1 MDKENELRQALNF
14 LSNNWRHNEHLREA
28 FESIRQQLNAGTK
41 SDKANAETLREYL
54 SYPGSKSALSSSE
67 SLLASIKELDGRR
80 AAGLVRKGRGK
91 KHDPAKVKMEDG
103 VMQVMIAYL
112 LKRAKK
118 WEIDSAILERVGED
132 ADPATIRKYRKEL
145 EARAQTFVV
154 GYKKFQGSFGSKK
167 PLWNEPE
174 ISVKTENNR

>member
-28 FESIRQQLNAGTK
+28 IESIFQQLNAGTK
-41 SDKANAETLREYL
+41 SDKANAEALREYL

-67 SLLASIKELDGRR
+67 SLLASLKEPNGRR
-80 AAGLVRKGRGK
+80 AAGLVRK
-91 KHDPAKVKMEDG
+91 G

-118 WEIDSAILERVGED
+118 WEIDAAILERVGED

-145 EARAQTFVV
+145 EARAQAFVV
-154 GYKKFQGSFGSKK
+154 GYKKFQSSFGSKK

-174 ISVKTENNR
+174 IIVKSENNR

>member
-14 LSNNWRHNEHLREA
+14 LSNNWRHNEHLRET
-28 FESIRQQLNAGTK
+28 FESIFQQLNAGTK
-41 SDKANAETLREYL
+41 SDKANAEALREYL

-67 SLLASIKELDGRR
+67 SLLASLKEPNGRR

-91 KHDPAKVKMEDG
+91 RHDPATVKMEDG

-118 WEIDSAILERVGED
+118 WEIDAAILERVGED

-145 EARAQTFVV
+145 EARAQAFVV
-154 GYKKFQGSFGSKK
+154 GYKKFQNSFGSKK

-174 ISVKTENNR
+174 IIVKSENNR